1 LGIIYR
7 QAKMLLDARESGLA
21 MDRLL
26 MIGHQ
31 SLLLHPTELRAIQR
45 VCPGALADYKWGEYA
60 DRFFTE
66 CLGVSQVSTLD
77 YSPYEGADILHD
89 LNQPVPASLKGR
101 FDVVV
106 EAGSLEHVFHFPIA
120 IANLMQM
127 TKVGGTIFASTVSNN
142 LCGHGFYQF
151 SPELIFRIFTDEN
164 GFELGK
170 VLALE
175 ARYPGVELSP
185 ISQAFEVAD
194 PARAGGRVGLMTEGP
209 ILLLFDAHKTA
220 ESSLFAKIPMQS
232 DYVAAWTSDER
243 PAGSRVPQWIKNLPF
258 YSALRT
264 WLHGTFILQTS
275 HNFLTGQRQLREFS
289 LKNRRF
295 FKRLNKS

>member
-1 LGIIYR
+1 LGIIFR
-7 QAKMLLDARESGLA
+7 QAKMLLDARRAGLP
-21 MDRLL
+21 MEHLL

-31 SLLLHPTELRAIQR
+31 TLLLHPSELRIIR
-45 VCPGALADYKWGEYA
+45 EVCPGTLADYKWGEYA

-66 CLGVSQVSTLD
+66 CLGVSHINTLD

-89 LNQPVPASLKGR
+89 LNKPVSESLRER

-120 IANLMQM
+120 VANLMQM

-151 SPELIFRIFTDEN
+151 SPELIFRVFSAEN

-175 ARYPGVELSP
+175 ARYPGIELAP
-185 ISQAFEVAD
+185 ISDSFEVAD
-194 PARAGGRVGLMTEGP
+194 PAQIGDRVGLMTDRP
-209 ILLLFDAHKTA
+209 ILLLFDARKTA
-220 ESSLFAKIPMQS
+220 ELSPFAKTPMQS
-232 DYVAAWTSDER
+232 DYAAAWVLNDER
-243 PAGSRVPQWIKNLPF
+243 ASSRMPQWIRNLPF
-258 YSALRT
+258 YISLRS
-264 WLHGTFILQTS
+264 WLYETFRLQS
-275 HNFLTGQRQLREFS
+275 IHNILTGQKQLRQFS
-289 LKNRRF
+289 LKNDRL
-295 FKRLNKS
+295 FKKV